1 MRARS
6 AIGAAAMATLAWS
19 ADATA
24 QAPDDVASVFAAGS
38 LRAALVDAGREF
50 EAARP
55 GTSVRFTFGASGL
68 LKDRLLAGETA
79 DVFASAN
86 MEHPEA
92 LSRAGKAGPVQRFAR
107 NAMCALVRPGL
118 GVTSADLARRMLEPT
133 VKLAT
138 STPVADP
145 SGDYAWQVFRRIEES
160 GVVGAFDRLGAKA
173 LQLTGGPASPPP
185 PPGPGSV
192 YGKWVAEGGAD
203 IFLTYCTN
211 TTLARREQ
219 PSLQVVAV
227 PPAINVS
234 ASYGIAPL
242 AGASKAGND
251 FVAFVLGPRGQDI
264 LAAHGFAPR

>member
-1 MRARS
+1 VS
-6 AIGAAAMATLAWS
+6 AWPTIAAAMATLALA

-24 QAPDDVASVFAAGS
+24 QSADVASVFAAGS
-38 LRAALVDAGREF
+38 LRAALVEAGREF

-55 GTSVRFTFGASGL
+55 GTSIRFTFGASGL

-86 MEHPEA
+86 MEHPQK
-92 LSRAGKAGPVQRFAR
+92 LSQAGKAGPTERFAR

-118 GVTSADLARRMLEPT
+118 KVTSGDLVQHMLDPAI
-133 VKLAT
+133 KLAT

-145 SGDYAWQVFRRIEES
+145 SGDYAWQVFRRIEHD
-160 GVVGAFDRLGAKA
+160 GVADAFDRLSAKA

-211 TTLARREQ
+211 TTLARSEQ

-227 PPAINVS
+227 PDAINVA
-234 ASYGIAPL
+234 ASYGIAAL
-242 AGASKAGND
+242 AGASTAAAE
-251 FVAFVLGPRGQDI
+251 FVAFLLGPRGQDI
-264 LAAHGFAPR
+264 LASHGFAPR